1 MTNDPKKRTLS
12 ARGYEAFLQKQ
23 YFRAIFLFGQA
34 LFLDSTDGHAKIGL
48 LLSDIALDFP
58 KEAHSFYEL
67 YKNLLDSQPR
77 RYKISIQN
85 QILDLITSF
94 DESLSKMAQAFGE
107 ENQLK
112 TESLDGI
119 LYADFKAM
127 CAGKNF
133 KEVFENLMFSTKVI
147 FDKREDFYE
156 FLDSLVE
163 NAFYDMSISYI
174 ENMRELLW
182 YDSRISAI
190 LQKAL
195 MLEKQSP
202 KVHKK

>member
-1 MTNDPKKRTLS
+1 MNNDPKKRSYTTQ
-12 ARGYEAFLQKQ
+12 GYKAFLQKQ
-23 YFRAIFLFGQA
+23 YFRALFLCSQA
-34 LFLDSTDGHAKIGL
+34 LFLDPLDANAKIGL

-67 YKNLLDSQPR
+67 YQNLLHSQPR
-77 RYKISIQN
+77 RYKASIQG
-85 QILDLITSF
+85 QILELINSF
-94 DESLSKMAQAFGE
+94 DESLSKMAQAFGH

-112 TESLDGI
+112 AESLDGI

-127 CAGKNF
+127 CAGKDF

-147 FDKREDFYE
+147 FERKEDFYE
-156 FLDSLVE
+156 FLENLVDHK
-163 NAFYDMSISYI
+163 FYDMSIAYI

-182 YDSRISAI
+182 YDPRVMAL

-195 MLEKQSP
+195 RLEKAQQDE
-202 KVHKK
+202 HDC